1 MSPIQQLPQVLPKYP
16 ASRIR
21 VPSSR
26 KFRFVAR
33 EVDKVYRPQAL
44 EKIRERYEHSSSS
57 SSSTAASR
65 TMPVSGWASRAC
77 PCRRG
82 VCCHGEERWC
92 KRELDPWRGH
102 GDGTGEQADPPMQT
116 YLRWHRAEG
125 SAAGAR
131 SNLLGFTAATT
142 KLLGSWRPSYLRLIW
157 FNEVCFKVLG
167 VSY

>member
-33 EVDKVYRPQAL
+33 EVDKVYWPQAL

-102 GDGTGEQADPPMQT
+102 GMAPESRPIRRCRRTWGDIVRKVQQPVLDRTCLASQQPRRSCWDLDDQAT
-116 YLRWHRAEG
+116 WG
-125 SAAGAR
+125 
-131 SNLLGFTAATT
+131 
-142 KLLGSWRPSYLRLIW
+142 
-157 FNEVCFKVLG
+157 
-167 VSY
+167 